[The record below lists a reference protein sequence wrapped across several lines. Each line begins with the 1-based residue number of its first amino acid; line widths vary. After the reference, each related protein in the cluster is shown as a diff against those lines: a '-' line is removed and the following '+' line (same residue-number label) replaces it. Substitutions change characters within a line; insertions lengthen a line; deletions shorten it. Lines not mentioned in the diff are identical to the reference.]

1 MRVPRREHRS
11 VAFPPLAG
19 TCLTAGLG
27 SLVLCDEAVL
37 PGVRLPSEPRQA
49 MFLLTVRGQQIY
61 RGAERTIRCL
71 PGSLVAMAGG
81 SRWAAEVDGDR
92 AHHALLVSGTGAW
105 FSRMELDLAPA
116 GGVLTDPAP
125 PAAVVGAMQTMVAQG
140 IARPAGW
147 DWAVLAAFGQ
157 VASHVGSLSQR
168 GGGTMSDRLGRLVDG
183 APAEAWRLAD
193 AAKALAMGEAS
204 LIHHFRAETGEG
216 PASWIRRRRMDHAR
230 RLLLAGQRPKDVA
243 AALGF
248 ADLARFSRCYR
259 TTMGVWPSAVARPE
273 SITAG

>member
-1 MRVPRREHRS
+1 M
-11 VAFPPLAG
+11 G
-19 TCLTAGLG
+19 TCLAAGLG
-27 SLVLCDEAVL
+27 SLILCDEAVL
-37 PGVRLPSEPRQA
+37 PGVRLPEEPRQA
-49 MFLLTVRGQQIY
+49 MLLLTLRGQQVY
-61 RGAERTIRCL
+61 SGGGRTVRCL
-71 PGSLVAMAGG
+71 PGSLLAMAGG

-105 FSRMELDLAPA
+105 FSRLELDLAA
-116 GGVLTDPAP
+116 SRGTLLDPAP
-125 PAAVVGAMQTMVAQG
+125 PAAVVTAMQSMVAQG
-140 IARPAGW
+140 VARPAGW
-147 DWAVLAAFGQ
+147 DWAVLAAFGV

-168 GGGTMSDRLGRLVDG
+168 GGGSMVDRVGRLVDD

-193 AAKALAMGEAS
+193 AAKALGLGEAS
-204 LIHHFRAETGEG
+204 LIHRFRGETGEG

-259 TTMGVWPSAVARPE
+259 TTMGTYPSEVGE
-273 SITAG
+273 